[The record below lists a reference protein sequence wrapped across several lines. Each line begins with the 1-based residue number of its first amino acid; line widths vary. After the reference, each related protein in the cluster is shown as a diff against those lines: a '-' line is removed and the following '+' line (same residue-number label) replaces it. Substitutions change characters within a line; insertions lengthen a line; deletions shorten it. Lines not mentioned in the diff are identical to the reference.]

1 MERTAPH
8 STASDLATSVI
19 EQARRLGGTAAEVIF
34 RESVEFSASVR
45 LGEIETVKEAG
56 SRGLGLRVLLD
67 GRQASVST
75 SDLSPAA
82 LDELVQTALTLAR
95 ATSVDETA
103 GLPDPA
109 DLATEIPDLDLYDPA
124 VLALSAEEKIRLAL
138 TAEQAAQAYDPRIVN
153 FEGGGVDSGA
163 GHTVLAN
170 SLGFV
175 GEYRSTSLS
184 LATVPVAR
192 DADGRLQRDYW
203 YDARRRLASLE
214 DPASVGRRAA
224 ERTIHK
230 LGARRVP
237 TQTCPVVFAPEVA
250 ASLIGHVF
258 GAVSGDAIFRKAS
271 FLVGKLGELVA
282 SPLVTI
288 IDDGRMPN
296 GLGSRPFDGEGVP
309 TRRTTVIREGR
320 LESYLHNTYTAR
332 KLGERTTGNATRG
345 LTGAPSVG
353 VNNMYLVPGPHS
365 PEAIIASVRHGF
377 YVTELIG
384 FGVNGVTGDYSRGAA
399 GRWIENGELT
409 FPVEEVTI
417 AGNLLT
423 MLKQIEMIGNDL
435 DFRGRMAAPTLKIAE
450 MTISGT

>member
-1 MERTAPH
+1 MNLTPAEIAASVVER
-8 STASDLATSVI
+8 
-19 EQARRLGGTAAEVIF
+19 ARRLGATAAEVLL

-45 LGEIETVKEAG
+45 LGEVETVKEAA

-75 SDLSPAA
+75 SDLSPTA
-82 LDELVQTALTLAR
+82 LDELAETALALAR
-95 ATSVDETA
+95 ATSVDDTA
-103 GLPDPA
+103 GIPDPS
-109 DLATEIPDLDLYDPA
+109 DLATETPDLDLYDA
-124 VLALSAEEKIRLAL
+124 AILALSSDEKIRLAL
-138 TAEQAAQAYDPRIVN
+138 TAEEAARAYDARVVN

-175 GEYRSTSLS
+175 GEYRSASLS

-203 YDARRRLASLE
+203 YDTRRKVAALE
-214 DPASVGRRAA
+214 SPTSIGRRAA
-224 ERTIHK
+224 ERAIRK

-237 TQTCPVVFAPEVA
+237 TQRCPVVFAPEVA
-250 ASLIGHVF
+250 ASLVGHIF

-271 FLVGKLGELVA
+271 FLVGKLGETIA
-282 SPLVTI
+282 SPLVTV
-288 IDDGRMPN
+288 IDDGRLPQ

-309 TRRTTVIREGR
+309 TRQTVVIRAGT

-332 KLGERTTGNATRG
+332 KLGERTTGNASRG
-345 LTGAPSVG
+345 LTGAPTVG
-353 VNNMYLVPGPHS
+353 ANNMYLVAGPHP
-365 PEAIIASVRHGF
+365 PEAILASVKNGF

-399 GRWIENGELT
+399 GQWIQDGELA

-423 MLKQIEMIGNDL
+423 MLKQIEMVGNDL
-435 DFRGRMAAPTLKIAE
+435 DFRGRMAAPTLKIGE
-450 MTISGT
+450 LMISGD

>member
-1 MERTAPH
+1 MPPTPSEIAASVVERAC
-8 STASDLATSVI
+8 
-19 EQARRLGGTAAEVIF
+19 RLGATAAEAVF

-45 LGEIETVKEAG
+45 LGEVETVKEAAG
-56 SRGLGLRVLLD
+56 RGLGLRVLLD

-82 LDELVQTALTLAR
+82 LEELVETALTLVR
-95 ATSVDETA
+95 ATSVDDTA

-109 DLATEIPDLDLYDPA
+109 DLAADVPDLDLYDPA
-124 VLALSAEEKIRLAL
+124 IASLTAEAKIGMAL
-138 TAEQAAQAYDPRIVN
+138 TAEQAARDYDPRIVN
-153 FEGGGVDSGA
+153 FEGGGVDSGSSRI
-163 GHTVLAN
+163 VLAN

-175 GEYRSTSLS
+175 GEYRSASLS

-203 YDARRRLASLE
+203 YDARRKLAQLE
-214 DPASVGRRAA
+214 DPAAIGRRAA
-224 ERTIHK
+224 ERAVSK

-237 TQTCPVVFAPEVA
+237 TQRCPVVFAPEVA
-250 ASLIGHVF
+250 ASLIGHLF
-258 GAVSGDAIFRKAS
+258 GAVSGDALFRKAS
-271 FLVGKLGELVA
+271 FLVGKLGEMVA
-282 SPLVTI
+282 SPLVTVV
-288 IDDGRMPN
+288 DDGRLPD

-309 TRRTTVIREGR
+309 TRRTVVVREGR
-320 LESYLHNTYTAR
+320 LESHLHNTYTAR
-332 KLGERTTGNATRG
+332 KLGERTTGNAARG

-353 VNNMYLVPGPHS
+353 ANNMYLVAGSHT
-365 PEAIIASVRHGF
+365 PEAIIASVKNGF

-423 MLKQIEMIGNDL
+423 MFQQIEMVGNDL

-450 MTISGT
+450 MTVGGE

>member
-1 MERTAPH
+1 MNLTPAEIAASVVER
-8 STASDLATSVI
+8 
-19 EQARRLGGTAAEVIF
+19 ARRLGATAAEVLL

-45 LGEIETVKEAG
+45 LGEVETVKEAA

-75 SDLSPAA
+75 SDLSPTA
-82 LDELVQTALTLAR
+82 LDELAETALALAR
-95 ATSVDETA
+95 ATSVDDTA
-103 GLPDPA
+103 GIPDPS
-109 DLATEIPDLDLYDPA
+109 DLATETPDLDLYDA
-124 VLALSAEEKIRLAL
+124 AILALSSDEKIRLAL
-138 TAEQAAQAYDPRIVN
+138 TAEEAARAYDARVVN

-163 GHTVLAN
+163 GHTVLVN

-175 GEYRSTSLS
+175 GEYRSASLS

-203 YDARRRLASLE
+203 YDTRRKVAALE
-214 DPASVGRRAA
+214 SPTSIGRRAA
-224 ERTIHK
+224 ERAIRK

-237 TQTCPVVFAPEVA
+237 TQRCPVVFAPEVA
-250 ASLIGHVF
+250 ASLVGHIF

-271 FLVGKLGELVA
+271 FLVGKLGETIA
-282 SPLVTI
+282 SPLVTV
-288 IDDGRMPN
+288 IDDGRLPQ

-309 TRRTTVIREGR
+309 TRQTVVIRAGT

-332 KLGERTTGNATRG
+332 KLGERTTGNASRG
-345 LTGAPSVG
+345 LTGAPTVG
-353 VNNMYLVPGPHS
+353 ANNMYLVAGPHP
-365 PEAIIASVRHGF
+365 PEAILASVKNGF

-399 GRWIENGELT
+399 GQWIQDGELA

-423 MLKQIEMIGNDL
+423 MLKQIEMVGNDL
-435 DFRGRMAAPTLKIAE
+435 DFRGRMAAPTLKIGE
-450 MTISGT
+450 LMISGD

>member
-1 MERTAPH
+1 MNLTPAEIAASVVER
-8 STASDLATSVI
+8 
-19 EQARRLGGTAAEVIF
+19 ARRLGATAAEVLL

-45 LGEIETVKEAG
+45 LGEVETVKEAA

-75 SDLSPAA
+75 SDLSPTA
-82 LDELVQTALTLAR
+82 LDELAETALALAR
-95 ATSVDETA
+95 ATSVDDTA
-103 GLPDPA
+103 GIPDPS
-109 DLATEIPDLDLYDPA
+109 DLATETPDLDLYDA
-124 VLALSAEEKIRLAL
+124 AILALSSDEKIRLAL
-138 TAEQAAQAYDPRIVN
+138 TAEEAARAYDARVVN

-175 GEYRSTSLS
+175 GEYRSASLS

-203 YDARRRLASLE
+203 YDTRRKVAALE
-214 DPASVGRRAA
+214 SPTSIGRRAA
-224 ERTIHK
+224 ERAIRK

-237 TQTCPVVFAPEVA
+237 TQRCPVVFAPEVA
-250 ASLIGHVF
+250 ASLVGHIF

-271 FLVGKLGELVA
+271 FLVGKLGETIA
-282 SPLVTI
+282 SPLVTV
-288 IDDGRMPN
+288 IDDGRLPQ

-309 TRRTTVIREGR
+309 TRQTVVIRAGT

-332 KLGERTTGNATRG
+332 KLGERTTGNASRG
-345 LTGAPSVG
+345 LTGAPTVG
-353 VNNMYLVPGPHS
+353 ANNMYLVAGPHP
-365 PEAIIASVRHGF
+365 PEAILASVKNGF

-399 GRWIENGELT
+399 GQWIQDGELA

-423 MLKQIEMIGNDL
+423 MLKQIEMVGNDL
-435 DFRGRMAAPTLKIAE
+435 DFRGRMAAPTLKISE
-450 MTISGT
+450 LMISGD